1 MSREELGGRVSQTPG
16 KTSAQGEIHRSAGL
30 QTCSP
35 HEVFCP
41 QQNTEPAPIRIPQKK
56 KDAVDEVCPLPPPHK
71 EFVDPLGI
79 KANRVGGGT
88 KTSNDVTPPPPRMTQ
103 VSGRFAR

>member
-1 MSREELGGRVSQTPG
+1 MEFPLGRSFDGVSKPRG
-16 KTSAQGEIHRSAGL
+16 KPPAQGKIHRSEGW
-30 QTCSP
+30 QPGTP
-35 HEVFCP
+35 HEVFSP

-79 KANRVGGGT
+79 KAKRVGRG
-88 KTSNDVTPPPPRMTQ
+88 NRNL
-103 VSGRFAR
+103 